1 MYLKFDPHAEED
13 GGGVEDEPGH
23 AEAEEDEAGTLVAEE
38 DAQQDHEGGEDPD
51 DEDPLVK
58 DVVQREPH
66 VCQRRKFKKIRQS
79 HQIKYF
85 FE

>member
-1 MYLKFDPHAEED
+1 MYLQFDPHAEEN
-13 GGGVEDEPGH
+13 GGGIEDEPGH

-66 VCQRRKFKKIRQS
+66 VCQRSKFKKIRQS
-79 HQIKYF
+79 RHYD
-85 FE
+85 